1 MERGHMTGSKDLE
14 GILSRMIEGL
24 KAELEFLPVTEGDAP
39 PREEVVATV
48 EEAIGTLNE
57 AQAEVGV
64 WSSTEILTDMLGEFS
79 MTGLSASL
87 YLLKEYYVATEN
99 RGNDEPM
106 EKFIPRLVR
115 LKMEHGRLRAALTG
129 ERGNPT
135 KRKKKG
141 AGRVRKDFGFTS
153 PETSEDESGKGA
165 VRKTLREMMESD

>member
-1 MERGHMTGSKDLE
+1 MESGRDVD
-14 GILSRMIEGL
+14 GIMARMIEGL
-24 KAELEFLPVTEGDAP
+24 EAELECLPVADGDAP

-48 EEAIGTLNE
+48 EEAIGTLKE
-57 AQAEVGV
+57 AQAEAGV
-64 WSSTEILTDMLGEFS
+64 WATTEILTEMLGEFS

-87 YLLKEYYVATEN
+87 YLLKEYYVAIES

-106 EKFIPRLVR
+106 EKFMPRLVR
-115 LKMEHGRLRAALTG
+115 LKLEHGRLRAALTG

-141 AGRVRKDFGFTS
+141 SGKRRKDFTS